1 MFNELKPKIEKKEK
15 NEDILKRIKDD
26 YYSRLLVDLEIVEN
40 KKETIKL
47 LKDCVQSL
55 KIDDESKFMELYLKN
70 ST

>member
-1 MFNELKPKIEKKEK
+1 LKPKIEKKEK